1 MDRTHR
7 YIHPQFELNG
17 ISMAYND
24 LDEVS
29 YSLIKEGEPFQQV
42 LGEFLLDWIDK
53 KNYISIKTSGSTG
66 APKNIRIEKQ
76 HMVNSALATGAF
88 FDLYPGY
95 LALLCLPGDYIAGK
109 MMLVR
114 AMVLGLELDWIEATS
129 NPLRSIGTC
138 YHFCAM
144 VPIQLENSLEQ
155 IDHIK
160 TLIVGGAPMS
170 ENLIAKV
177 QDKKTDIFETY
188 GMTETITH
196 VAVRKV
202 NHGATDY
209 FETLPNVKIHSDER
223 DCLVINAPEI
233 NKETIHTNDIVKLQS
248 DKRFKWLGRYDNIIN
263 SGGVKLI
270 PEQIEGKLA
279 ALIKQRF
286 FVAGIP
292 DAQLGQ
298 KAILLIEGKEENTEL
313 LEEIKNLGTLK
324 KHEVPKEILYVD
336 NFIETKNRKILR
348 HKTLQKFLNGKDN
361 SPNH

>member
-1 MDRTHR
+1 MGYR
-7 YIHPQFELNG
+7 
-17 ISMAYND
+17 D

-53 KNYISIKTSGSTG
+53 ETYISVKTSGSTG
-66 APKNIRIEKQ
+66 TPKNIRLEKQ

-88 FDLYPGY
+88 FDLYPGNI
-95 LALLCLPGDYIAGK
+95 ALLCLPGDYIAGK

-114 AMVLGLELDWIEATS
+114 AMILGLELDWIAPSLT
-129 NPLRSIGTC
+129 PLRSLETC

-144 VPIQLENSLEQ
+144 VPVQLENSLDQ

-160 TLIVGGAPMS
+160 TLIVGGGPTS
-170 ENLIAKV
+170 ENLKAQV

-188 GMTETITH
+188 GMTETISH
-196 VAVRKV
+196 IAIRKV

-209 FETLPNVKIHSDER
+209 FETLPNVKVHTDER
-223 DCLVINAPEI
+223 NCLVINAPDLSEAPI
-233 NKETIHTNDIVKLQS
+233 GTNDMVALLS
-248 DKRFKWLGRYDNIIN
+248 ERRFKWLGRYDNVIN
-263 SGGVKLI
+263 SGGIKLI

-279 ALIKQRF
+279 TVVKQRF

-292 DAQLGQ
+292 DKPLGERLALFVETPHKDDGLQ
-298 KAILLIEGKEENTEL
+298 ERIGAL
-313 LEEIKNLGTLK
+313 KNLEK
-324 KHEVPKEILYVD
+324 FEVPKDIVYMERFV
-336 NFIETKNRKILR
+336 ETENGKISR
-348 HKTLQKFLNGKDN
+348 PKTLQKFFNGKDN

>member
-1 MDRTHR
+1 MR
-7 YIHPQFELNG
+7 YH
-17 ISMAYND
+17 D

-29 YSLIKEGEPFQQV
+29 YSLIKEGQPYQKV

-53 KNYISIKTSGSTG
+53 KNTIVLKTSGSSG
-66 APKNIRIEKQ
+66 IPKNIRVEKQ
-76 HMVNSALATGAF
+76 YMVNSALATGSY
-88 FDLYPGY
+88 FDLRPGQA
-95 LALLCLPGDYIAGK
+95 ALLCLPGNYIAGK

-114 AMVLGLELDWIEATS
+114 AMVLGLELDWVAPS
-129 NPLRSIGTC
+129 MNPLRTMDYC
-138 YHFCAM
+138 YDFCAM
-144 VPIQLENSLEQ
+144 VPMQLENSMDQ
-155 IDHIK
+155 IDNIK
-160 TLIVGGAPMS
+160 TLIVGGTPMS
-170 ENLIAKV
+170 DSLREKV
-177 QDKKTDIFETY
+177 QDKKVNIFETY
-188 GMTETITH
+188 GMTETLSHI
-196 VAVRKV
+196 AVRKV

-233 NKETIHTNDIVKLQS
+233 NKEPIHTNDIVKLQS
-248 DKRFKWLGRYDNIIN
+248 DQRFKWLGRYDNIIN
-263 SGGVKLI
+263 SGGIKLI

-279 ALIKQRF
+279 TSIKQRL
-286 FVAGIP
+286 FVAGTP

-336 NFIETKNRKILR
+336 NFIETKNGKILR